1 MTDAPTRKGVKTK
14 LFGVLLI
21 ILGAMDSML
30 SWRGG
35 FDAGNYYL
43 ALIAAGV
50 ALFAIGAVRQNGGA
64 AKEE

>member
-1 MTDAPTRKGVKTK
+1 MTGLEPKKGVKTK

-43 ALIAAGV
+43 VLIAAGL
-50 ALFAIGAVRQNGGA
+50 ALYAIGAVRQSRGA
-64 AKEE
+64 AKGE